1 MTDLKDYKD
10 VLPPKIIEDTRKAF
24 AEFNLTEAQ
33 KQKAIEKIVLLY
45 NKSRYEPGEAVG
57 VVTAQSVSEPGT
69 QMAMRSYQL
78 AGTVEIKVT
87 QGLPRLIEIFD
98 ARKEPQTPMMTIHLL
113 KSWNSKEKAKQIV
126 AEIQETTLGSIMDS
140 AFVDILNMQVEYV
153 FDDKKLRSLGL
164 SLSKVFDIMKEIK
177 TVDAKQKTHSITIKP
192 KNEEATIKELQK
204 LRTKLLETHIKGIK
218 GITQAIISEED
229 NEWVIKT
236 LGTNLAKILA
246 FEGVDVSRTTTNDIH
261 EVAKVLGIEAAR
273 AAIVREALATLGGQG
288 LDVDVR
294 HILLIADVMTVD
306 GIIRPIGRYGVAG
319 SKGSL
324 LARANFEETIK
335 HLTNGSLAGE
345 TDKLESIVENVMI
358 NQVVPIGTGMFD
370 LTFSPKRTKA
380 ELSAAHENP

>member
-1 MTDLKDYKD
+1 MTDLKNYKD
-10 VLPPKIIEDTRKAF
+10 VLPPKIIEDTKKAF

-69 QMAMRSYQL
+69 QMSMRSYQL

-98 ARKEPQTPMMTIHLL
+98 ARKEPQTPMMTIYLL

-126 AEIQETTLGSIMDS
+126 SEIQETKLSDVIKD
-140 AFVDILNMQVEYV
+140 AFVDLLNMNVEYV
-153 FDDKKLRSLGL
+153 FDDKKLKSFGL
-164 SLSKVFDIMKEIK
+164 NMGKVFEIMKEIK
-177 TVDAKQKTHSITIKP
+177 PIDVKTKTHSITAKP
-192 KNEEATIKELQK
+192 KTETTIKDLQK
-204 LRTKLLETHIKGIK
+204 LKAKLLETHIKGIK
-218 GITQAIISEED
+218 GISQAIIAEKD
-229 NEWVIKT
+229 DEWIIKT
-236 LGTNLAKILA
+236 LGTNLAKILVLD
-246 FEGVDVSRTTTNDIH
+246 GVDASRTTTNDIH

-273 AAIVREALATLGGQG
+273 AAIVKEASGTLGDQG
-288 LDVDVR
+288 LEVDIR

-306 GIIRPIGRYGVAG
+306 GMIKPIGRYGVAG
-319 SKGSL
+319 AKGSL

-370 LTFSPKRTKA
+370 LTFKPPVKKA
-380 ELSAAHENP
+380 KE

>member
-1 MTDLKDYKD
+1 MTDLKDLKD
-10 VLPPKIIEDTRKAF
+10 VLPLKIIEDARKAF

-98 ARKEPQTPMMTIHLL
+98 ARKEPQTPMMIIHLQ

-126 AEIQETTLGSIMDS
+126 SEIQETTLGSIMDS

-153 FDDKKLRSLGL
+153 FDDKKLKSFGL
-164 SLSKVFDIMKEIK
+164 NLSKIFDILKEIK
-177 TVDAKQKTHSITIKP
+177 TVDAKAKTHSITVKP
-192 KNEEATIKELQK
+192 KNEEVTIKELQK
-204 LRTKLLETHIKGIK
+204 LRAKLLETHIKGIK
-218 GITQAIISEED
+218 GITQAIISEDE

-246 FEGVDVSRTTTNDIH
+246 FEGVDASRTVTNDIH

-358 NQVVPIGTGMFD
+358 NQIVPVGTGMFD
-370 LTFSPKRTKA
+370 LTFSPKKA
-380 ELSAAHENP
+380 AEAKE

>member
-1 MTDLKDYKD
+1 MTDFKDLKD
-10 VLPPKIIEDTRKAF
+10 VLPQKIIDDAKKAF
-24 AEFNLTEAQ
+24 AEFDLTEAQ
-33 KQKAIEKIVLLY
+33 KQKAIEKIVALY
-45 NKSRYEPGEAVG
+45 NKSKYEPGEAVG

-98 ARKEPQTPMMTIHLL
+98 ARKEPQTPMMTIHMI

-126 AEIQETTLGSIMDS
+126 SEIQETKLGDVIED
-140 AFVDILNMQVEYV
+140 AFVDLLNMNVEYV
-153 FDDKKLRSLGL
+153 FDEKKLKSFGL
-164 SLSKVFDIMKEIK
+164 NLAKIFEIMKEIK
-177 TVDAKQKTHSITIKP
+177 TIETKTKTHSITAKP
-192 KNEEATIKELQK
+192 KTETTIKELQK
-204 LRTKLLETHIKGIK
+204 LKAKLLETHIKGIK
-218 GITQAIISEED
+218 GITQAIIAEKD
-229 NEWVIKT
+229 DEWIIKT

-246 FEGVDVSRTTTNDIH
+246 LEGVDASRTTTNDIH

-273 AAIVREALATLGGQG
+273 AAIVKEASGTLGDQG
-288 LDVDVR
+288 LDVDIR

-306 GIIRPIGRYGVAG
+306 GVIKPIGRYGVAG
-319 SKGSL
+319 AKGSL

-370 LTFSPKRTKA
+370 LAFKPPVRKEKAKA
-380 ELSAAHENP
+380 E

>member
-10 VLPPKIIEDTRKAF
+10 VLPQKIIEDAKKAF
-24 AEFNLTEAQ
+24 AEFSLTEAQ

-78 AGTVEIKVT
+78 AGAVEIKVT

-126 AEIQETTLGSIMDS
+126 AEIQETKLSDAIDDV
-140 AFVDILNMQVEYV
+140 FVDILNMQIEYV
-153 FDDKKLRSLGL
+153 LGDRKLKALGL
-164 SLSKVFDIMKEIK
+164 TTQKIMAIMEENK
-177 TVDAKQKTHSITIKP
+177 TIDAKQKAHSITVKP
-192 KNEEATIKELQK
+192 KKSEETTIKELQK
-204 LRTKLLETHIKGIK
+204 LKTKLLETHIKGIK
-218 GITQAIISEED
+218 GITQAIISEDEG
-229 NEWVIKT
+229 EWIIKT
-236 LGTNLAKILA
+236 LGTNLAKILE
-246 FEGVDVSRTTTNDIH
+246 FDGVDASRTTTNDIH

-273 AAIVREALATLGGQG
+273 AAIVKEALDTLENQG

-306 GIIRPIGRYGVAG
+306 GGIKPIGRYGVAG
-319 SKGSL
+319 AKGSL

-358 NQVVPIGTGMFD
+358 NQVVPVGTGMFD
-370 LTFSPKRTKA
+370 LTFKPPQKEKA
-380 ELSAAHENP
+380 KSE

>member
-10 VLPPKIIEDTRKAF
+10 VLPQKIIEDTKKAF
-24 AEFNLTEAQ
+24 AEFNLTETQ

-69 QMAMRSYQL
+69 QMSMRSYHL

-98 ARKEPQTPMMTIHLL
+98 ARKEPQTPLMTIHLL

-126 AEIQETTLGSIMDS
+126 SEIQETTLGSIMES
-140 AFVDILNMQVEYV
+140 AFVDILNMQVEYA
-153 FDDKKLRSLGL
+153 FDDKKLRSFGL
-164 SLSKVFDIMKEIK
+164 NLSKIFDIMKEIK
-177 TVDAKQKTHSITIKP
+177 TVEAKLKTYSITIKP
-192 KNEEATIKELQK
+192 KNEEASIKDLQK
-204 LRTKLLETHIKGIK
+204 LKTKLLETHIKGIK
-218 GITQAIISEED
+218 GITQAIISEEE

-246 FEGVDVSRTTTNDIH
+246 FEGVDASRTTTNDIH

-370 LTFSPKRTKA
+370 LVFSPKKIEKA
-380 ELSAAHENP
+380 KE

>member
-1 MTDLKDYKD
+1 MTDLKDYKN
-10 VLPPKIIEDTRKAF
+10 VLPQKIMEDARKAF
-24 AEFNLTEAQ
+24 AEFSLTEAQ

-45 NKSRYEPGEAVG
+45 NKSKYEPGEAVG

-98 ARKEPQTPMMTIHLL
+98 ARKEPQTPMMIIHLL
-113 KSWNSKEKAKQIV
+113 KSWNSKEKARQIV
-126 AEIQETTLGSIMDS
+126 AEIQEITLGSIMDS

-153 FDDKKLRSLGL
+153 FDDKKLRSFGL
-164 SLSKVFDIMKEIK
+164 NLSKIFDIMKEIK
-177 TVDAKQKTHSITIKP
+177 TVEAKSKTHSITVKP
-192 KNEEATIKELQK
+192 KNEEVTIKELQK
-204 LRTKLLETHIKGIK
+204 LRAKLLETHIKGIK
-218 GITQAIISEED
+218 GITQAIISEEE

-246 FEGVDVSRTTTNDIH
+246 FEGVDASRTTTNDIH

-370 LTFSPKRTKA
+370 LVFSPKKA
-380 ELSAAHENP
+380 EAKE

>member
-10 VLPPKIIEDTRKAF
+10 VLPPKIIDDARKAF

-33 KQKAIEKIVLLY
+33 KQRAIEKIVLLY

-98 ARKEPQTPMMTIHLL
+98 AKKEPQTPMMTIHLL

-126 AEIQETTLGSIMDS
+126 SEIQEMTLGSVMDS

-153 FDDKKLRSLGL
+153 FDDKKLKSLGL
-164 SLSKVFDIMKEIK
+164 TLSKIFDIMKEIK
-177 TVDAKQKTHSITIKP
+177 TVEVKLKTHSITVKP

-204 LRTKLLETHIKGIK
+204 LKTKLLETHIKGIK
-218 GITQAIISEED
+218 GITQAIISEEE

-246 FEGVDVSRTTTNDIH
+246 FEGVDASRTTTNDIH
-261 EVAKVLGIEAAR
+261 EVAEVLGIEAAR
-273 AAIVREALATLGGQG
+273 ATIVREALATLGGQG

-319 SKGSL
+319 LKGSL

-370 LTFSPKRTKA
+370 LVFSPKRTKA
-380 ELSAAHENP
+380 EQEKK

>member
-10 VLPPKIIEDTRKAF
+10 VLPQKIIEDAKKAF

-78 AGTVEIKVT
+78 AGAVEIKVT

-126 AEIQETTLGSIMDS
+126 AEIQETKLSDAIDD
-140 AFVDILNMQVEYV
+140 AFVDILNMQIEYV
-153 FDDKKLRSLGL
+153 LGDRKLKALGL
-164 SLSKVFDIMKEIK
+164 TMPKIMAIMEENK
-177 TVDAKQKTHSITIKP
+177 TIDAKQKTHSITVKP
-192 KNEEATIKELQK
+192 KKSEETTIKDLQK
-204 LRTKLLETHIKGIK
+204 LKTKLLETHIKGIK
-218 GITQAIISEED
+218 GITQAIISEDEG
-229 NEWVIKT
+229 EWIIKT

-246 FEGVDVSRTTTNDIH
+246 FDGVDASRTTTNDIH
-261 EVAKVLGIEAAR
+261 EAAKVLGIEAAR
-273 AAIVREALATLGGQG
+273 AAIVKEALDTLENQG

-306 GIIRPIGRYGVAG
+306 GGIKPIGRYGVAG
-319 SKGSL
+319 AKGSL

-358 NQVVPIGTGMFD
+358 NQVVPVGTGMFD
-370 LTFSPKRTKA
+370 LTFKPPQKEKA
-380 ELSAAHENP
+380 KSE

>member
-1 MTDLKDYKD
+1 MTDLKDLKD
-10 VLPPKIIEDTRKAF
+10 VLPPKIIEDTKKAF

-45 NKSRYEPGEAVG
+45 NKSKYEPGEAVG

-98 ARKEPQTPMMTIHLL
+98 ARKEPLTPMMIIYLM
-113 KSWNSKEKAKQIV
+113 KSWNSKEKARQIV
-126 AEIQETTLGSIMDS
+126 AEIQETKLGDVISE
-140 AFVDILNMQVEYV
+140 AFVDILNMHVEYV
-153 FDDKKLRSLGL
+153 FDEKKLKSFGISLA
-164 SLSKVFDIMKEIK
+164 KIFDIIKEIK
-177 TVDAKQKTHSITIKP
+177 TVEAKMKARSITVKP
-192 KNEEATIKELQK
+192 KTEATIKELQK
-204 LRTKLLETHIKGIK
+204 LRAKLLETHIKGIK
-218 GITQAIISEED
+218 GITQAIISEEEG
-229 NEWVIKT
+229 EWVIKT

-246 FEGVDVSRTTTNDIH
+246 LNGVDASRTTTNDIH
-261 EVAKVLGIEAAR
+261 EIAKVLGIEAAR
-273 AAIVREALATLGGQG
+273 AAIVREASNTLENQG

-306 GIIRPIGRYGVAG
+306 GGIKPIGRYGVAG
-319 SKGSL
+319 AKGSL

-370 LTFSPKRTKA
+370 LAFSPKKA
-380 ELSAAHENP
+380 KE

>member
-10 VLPPKIIEDTRKAF
+10 ALPPKIIEDTKKAF
-24 AEFNLTEAQ
+24 AEFDLTEAQ

-69 QMAMRSYQL
+69 QMSMRSYQL

-98 ARKEPQTPMMTIHLL
+98 ARKEPQTPLMTIHLL

-126 AEIQETTLGSIMDS
+126 SEIQETTLGSIIEG

-153 FDDKKLRSLGL
+153 LDDKKLKPLGL

-177 TVDAKQKTHSITIKP
+177 TVEAKEKARSITIKP
-192 KNEEATIKELQK
+192 KNEEATIKDLQK
-204 LRTKLLETHIKGIK
+204 LRAKLLETHIKGIK
-218 GITQAIISEED
+218 GITQAIISEEE

-246 FEGVDVSRTTTNDIH
+246 FEGVDASRTTTNDIH

-273 AAIVREALATLGGQG
+273 AAIVKEALDTLGGQG

-306 GIIRPIGRYGVAG
+306 GFIRPIGRYGVAG
-319 SKGSL
+319 AKGSL

-370 LTFSPKRTKA
+370 LVFSPKRTKA
-380 ELSAAHENP
+380 EQEKEKAKE